1 MSEMHSAE
9 VHDWPNVSTYMK
21 VFGALA
27 VFTALSF
34 VFNYAARQEPPW
46 ISAHTSFA
54 LILGVAVIKAV
65 IVATFFMHLVLDWGK
80 LYYMIIPALILAT
93 LLVVVL
99 LPDIVLAWHHGTG
112 GRYPFPRDGS
122 P

>member
-1 MSEMHSAE
+1 MSEMHSSEA
-9 VHDWPNVSTYMK
+9 HDWPNVSTYLK

-34 VFNYAARQEPPW
+34 VFNYAQRNGS
-46 ISAHTSFA
+46 IGVHTSFA

-99 LPDIVLAWHHGTG
+99 LPDIVLAWHHGLG
-112 GRYPFPRDGS
+112 GRVP
-122 P
+122 

>member
-1 MSEMHSAE
+1 MAESHSSEAH
-9 VHDWPNVSTYMK
+9 HGPDVSTYMK

-46 ISAHTSFA
+46 ISPHTSFA

-65 IVATFFMHLVLDWGK
+65 FVATFFMHLILDWGK

-93 LLVVVL
+93 LLCVVL
-99 LPDIVLAWHHGTG
+99 LPDMVLSWHYLPDS
-112 GRYPFPRDGS
+112 RAP
-122 P
+122 